1 MISKYS
7 PLICVINFTSYHNK
21 AAMAEGYKTYTPA
34 SVGVFLSPSHF
45 SVGGVD
51 FHHVNVHAHK
61 YNTLGVP
68 DSGT

>member
-1 MISKYS
+1 
-7 PLICVINFTSYHNK
+7 
-21 AAMAEGYKTYTPA
+21 MAEGYKTYTPA

-68 DSGT
+68 DSGTSKLNFASSVNYLRKK

>member
-1 MISKYS
+1 
-7 PLICVINFTSYHNK
+7 
-21 AAMAEGYKTYTPA
+21 MAEGYKTYTPA
-34 SVGVFLSPSHF
+34 SVGVFLSPSNF

-51 FHHVNVHAHK
+51 FNHVNVHAHK